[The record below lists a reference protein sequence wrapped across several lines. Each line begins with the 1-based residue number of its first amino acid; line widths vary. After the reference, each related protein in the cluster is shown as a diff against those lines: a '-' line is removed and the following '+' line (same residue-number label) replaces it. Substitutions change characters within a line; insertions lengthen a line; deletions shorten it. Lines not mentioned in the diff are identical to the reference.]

1 MLHLELAPL
10 NPRLGS
16 YFGTSEGVLVVDV
29 GDPAPLGLKAG
40 DVVLSVDGRKPAD
53 PGHLMR
59 ILRSY
64 GPGESAKLEIMRQ
77 RKRMTL
83 EGKVGN

>member
-1 MLHLELAPL
+1 
-10 NPRLGS
+10 
-16 YFGTSEGVLVVDV
+16 VLVVDV

-40 DVVLSVDGRKPAD
+40 DVVMSVDGRKPAD

-64 GPGESAKLEIMRQ
+64 GPEESARLEIMRQ

-83 EGKVGN
+83 EGKLGD